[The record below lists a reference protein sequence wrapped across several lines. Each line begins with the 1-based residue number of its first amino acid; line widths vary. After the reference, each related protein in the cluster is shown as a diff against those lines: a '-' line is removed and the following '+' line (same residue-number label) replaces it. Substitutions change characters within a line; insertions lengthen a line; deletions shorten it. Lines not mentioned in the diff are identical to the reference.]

1 MWIDELGRKPPEDLA
16 LSGRVSIGGAS
27 PAAETD
33 TEHRNLKI
41 LSTGGVL
48 RIPAEGEQQLVL
60 RCDNGDY
67 VALGGIDAAIP
78 EDMEAGEVYIKTE
91 NAAVLMKNNGR
102 IIVEGELEISGT
114 LSVNGRLMDGT

>member
-41 LSTGGVL
+41 LRAGGVL

-67 VALGGIDAAIP
+67 VALGSIDAAIP